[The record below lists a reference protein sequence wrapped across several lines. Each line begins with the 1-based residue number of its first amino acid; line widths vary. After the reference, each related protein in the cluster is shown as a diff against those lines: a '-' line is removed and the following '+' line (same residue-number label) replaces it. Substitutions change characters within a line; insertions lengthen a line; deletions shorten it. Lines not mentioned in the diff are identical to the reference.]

1 MTNDRK
7 TAIMDTPEMN
17 VLDYYRALEQAS
29 EHMLQAAE
37 SDDWDRV
44 VELEGACAVL
54 IERLR
59 EVGTTAQLSPTE
71 RAEKHRIML
80 AILKHDA
87 RIRALAEPWLDLWEA
102 TPPGSR
108 SLSLH

>member
-1 MTNDRK
+1 
-7 TAIMDTPEMN
+7 MDTPMMD
-17 VLDYYRALEQAS
+17 VLEYYRALEQTS
-29 EHMLQAAE
+29 ERMLQAAE
-37 SDDWDRV
+37 ADDWDRV

-59 EVGTTAQLSPTE
+59 EIGERVQLSPAQ

-80 AILKHDA
+80 SILRHDA
-87 RIRALAEPWLDLWEA
+87 QIRALAEPWLDAWEA

-108 SLSLH
+108 STLLH

>member
-1 MTNDRK
+1 
-7 TAIMDTPEMN
+7 MDKPQ
-17 VLDYYRALEQAS
+17 LDLLQCYRALEELSAR
-29 EHMLQAAE
+29 MLQAAE
-37 SDDWDRV
+37 TDDWDRV

-59 EVGTTAQLSPTE
+59 EIGERVQLSPAQ

-80 AILKHDA
+80 SILRHDA
-87 RIRALAEPWLDLWEA
+87 QIRALAEPWLDAWEA